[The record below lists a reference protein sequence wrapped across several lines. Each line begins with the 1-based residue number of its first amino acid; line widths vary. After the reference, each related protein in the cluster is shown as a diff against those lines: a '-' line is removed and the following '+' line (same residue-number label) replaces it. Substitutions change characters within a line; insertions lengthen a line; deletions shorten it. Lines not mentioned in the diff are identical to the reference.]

1 MTAYS
6 DSTPEVIRCRTT
18 ADFLAALPLLVG
30 FTATNSIFIVLF
42 AGRFAGRTVRLDLPE
57 DDSPAT
63 TAPLLDFIAGTL
75 RELHEIETISP
86 AIVITTDL
94 PFPPRGPAPWQR
106 LARRLERRLRRDGLP
121 LRELCCLAADRW
133 VGFLDPHAPAGGR
146 PLSEIERS
154 TVARL
159 HRSDAEVHDLSTL
172 GRIPAPDPA
181 RSEAVS
187 QALSQLPPYTIPRP
201 VPGRSFGEAA
211 RSSRSLPRDGL
222 DWMHETAAVAEAL
235 RAVSATPSSGLDPT
249 STARLA
255 RTAAHSDRWLV
266 LVIGLLTRPEFPI
279 ELAQCGEAPE
289 GFAGI
294 PIDVDDGSRRPP
306 VAGWSIRRI
315 LTGICPGF
323 EDHERLPPLVDAL
336 ARSIADTPTELRP
349 GQFALSALLWWL
361 RGNQTVASRHIA
373 EALAI
378 TADDDDDDAIVRMVE
393 RVVEVP
399 LTARMLR
406 SRQRQSAGRAA

>member
-42 AGRFAGRTVRLDLPE
+42 SGRFAGRTMRLDLPE

-75 RELHEIETISP
+75 RELHDIEPVSP

-154 TVARL
+154 AVARL
-159 HRSDAEVHDLSTL
+159 HRSEAEVHDLSTL
-172 GRIPAPDPA
+172 GRIPAPDPV

-187 QALSQLPPYTIPRP
+187 RALSLLPPHEHPRP
-201 VPGRSFGEAA
+201 APGRSFGEAA
-211 RSSRSLPRDGL
+211 RSAPARDEDGAVPAWL
-222 DWMHETAAVAEAL
+222 SETAEVAAEIRAAAGASGGAV
-235 RAVSATPSSGLDPT
+235 LDADG
-249 STARLA
+249 TARLA

-266 LVIGLLTRPEFPI
+266 LVLGLLTRPEFPI
-279 ELAQCGEAPE
+279 ELVVSGEAPE

-294 PIDVDDGSRRPP
+294 PVDVDDGSRRPP

-315 LTGICPGF
+315 LMGICPGF
-323 EDHERLPPLVDAL
+323 DDHERLPPLLDAL
-336 ARSIADTPTELRP
+336 APAIAETPAGLRP
-349 GQFALSALLWWL
+349 GLFALSALLWWL
-361 RGNQTVASRHIA
+361 HGNQTVARRQTA
-373 EALAI
+373 EALALDP
-378 TADDDDDDAIVRMVE
+378 DDGIVRMVE
-393 RVVEVP
+393 RIVQVP
-399 LTARMLR
+399 LYTRMIHP
-406 SRQRQSAGRAA
+406 QQRAAARAA